1 METLVL
7 KFGGAALRDL
17 GQFQKVADIIA
28 LKKKSYNK
36 LVVVVSAMGKMT
48 DELINLA
55 KQIMPDPPKR
65 EQDMLIS
72 VGERISMTLL
82 AMVLFQRGYQAISL
96 TGSQA
101 GIITCGKHS
110 DARVLDV
117 KPKRII
123 PHLND
128 GKIVIVAGF
137 QGVSFDGE
145 VTTLGR
151 GGSDTTAVALA
162 VALNARK
169 VEFYKDVHGIY
180 TSDPKKDDRAEYLP
194 RLTYRE
200 ALEVIIKSER
210 KVLHPRAI
218 ELALKNNITLF
229 VSSFEEEGL
238 GSLIGE
244 DERDHAVCMAG
255 AAGGSVQFLKH
266 ERYKPIYESVE

>member
-17 GQFQKVADIIA
+17 GQFQKVADIIT
-28 LKKKSYNK
+28 LKKNSYDR

-48 DELINLA
+48 DELLGLA
-55 KQIMPDPPKR
+55 RQIMPDPPKR

-82 AMVLFQRGYQAISL
+82 AMVLSQRGYQAISL

-101 GIITCGKHS
+101 GIITCGRHS

-117 KPKRII
+117 KPRRIL
-123 PHLND
+123 PHLD
-128 GKIVIVAGF
+128 GGKIVIVAGF
-137 QGVSFDGE
+137 QGVSSDGE
-145 VTTLGR
+145 ITTLGR

-162 VALNARK
+162 IALKATR
-169 VEFYKDVHGIY
+169 VEFYKDVKGIY
-180 TSDPKKDDRAEYLP
+180 TADPKKDHTAEYLP
-194 RLTYRE
+194 ELTYIE
-200 ALEVIIKSER
+200 ALEITNKSER

-218 ELALKNNITLF
+218 RLALKNNIPLL

-238 GSLIGE
+238 GSLIIQDGKDLIE
-244 DERDHAVCMAG
+244 
-255 AAGGSVQFLKH
+255 
-266 ERYKPIYESVE
+266 KPIYEALECSV